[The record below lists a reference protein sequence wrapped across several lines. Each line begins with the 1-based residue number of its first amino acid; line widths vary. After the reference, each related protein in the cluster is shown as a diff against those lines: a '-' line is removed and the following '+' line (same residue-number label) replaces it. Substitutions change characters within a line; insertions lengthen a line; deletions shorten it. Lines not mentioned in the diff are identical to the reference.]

1 VGRESS
7 KCLEQK
13 GPEAITFSGDH
24 GPAYWGE
31 VNEDWAACSED
42 MRQSPIDL
50 RKFRKDSSLEDLEL
64 DIRRS
69 TTHIMNTGYQL
80 RLEYEEGSTLTL
92 DGSVYMLLQLHFH
105 TLSEHTFKGKHM
117 PMEMH
122 VVFVNIDDPSDL
134 AVIGQFYEISDDDE
148 ENEFLA
154 QFQDHLPTK
163 SGEENDYQ
171 SADLIDLAEG
181 LEDTDRYFTYSGSL
195 TTPACAP
202 IVTWFVLREK
212 AEMSA
217 AQFQTF
223 RDIMG
228 NNFRPIQDRNGRKI
242 RKH

>member
-1 VGRESS
+1 
-7 KCLEQK
+7 
-13 GPEAITFSGDH
+13 
-24 GPAYWGE
+24 
-31 VNEDWAACSED
+31 
-42 MRQSPIDL
+42 
-50 RKFRKDSSLEDLEL
+50 
-64 DIRRS
+64 
-69 TTHIMNTGYQL
+69 
-80 RLEYEEGSTLTL
+80 
-92 DGSVYMLLQLHFH
+92 
-105 TLSEHTFKGKHM
+105 M
-117 PMEMH
+117 PMEVH
-122 VVFVNIDDPSDL
+122 VVFVNIDDDSDL

-202 IVTWFVLREK
+202 IVTWVVLREK

-217 AQFQTF
+217 AQFKNF

-228 NNFRPIQDRNGRKI
+228 NNFRPLQPLNGRVI